1 MATRNVT
8 TRFLQL
14 RSAIRGTGDRASVC
28 SDGPAVVEEDVPLKD
43 VTTFGDSA
51 EVPVWVDT
59 VEHIRDM
66 EAAIRSR
73 MARLR
78 ELHAAHLKP
87 QFGKDE
93 EKEERAIS
101 MATNEIKELFQGSEK
116 RIKRMVQLE
125 GDLSQKTPDQ
135 QKLLQNVQLSLV
147 TQLSELSKVFGDE
160 QRKYLSEVKRQKERA
175 KRLVTF
181 GSRTPE
187 EEEQE
192 RREELLAQYME
203 KGFTREQVMA
213 LDFNEQVISERDAE
227 LQHIYSSIV
236 DLHECFK
243 DLNALVI
250 DQGTLLDR
258 IDYNVQETKKQ
269 VVKGTEELHR
279 LHQRQAKSKF
289 LSIVLCLVVGIFT
302 LLSLIIL
309 RTMIR

>member
-8 TRFLQL
+8 ARYLQL
-14 RSAIRGTGDRASVC
+14 RSAIRGTYDRASVC
-28 SDGPAVVEEDVPLKD
+28 SDGPPVVAEDVPLKD
-43 VTTFGDSA
+43 VTTFGD
-51 EVPVWVDT
+51 EVPVWVAT
-59 VEHIRDM
+59 VERVKDL
-66 EAAIRSR
+66 EGAIRSR

-93 EKEERAIS
+93 EKEERAINMVTS
-101 MATNEIKELFQGSEK
+101 EIKELFKDSEK
-116 RIKRMVQLE
+116 RIKQMVQQE
-125 GDLSQKTPDQ
+125 GDLTQKSADE

-147 TQLSELSKVFGDE
+147 TQMSELSKAFGDE
-160 QRKYLSEVKRQKERA
+160 QRKYLSEVKKQKERA

-192 RREELLAQYME
+192 RREELLFQYME

-213 LDFNEQVISERDAE
+213 LDFNEQMITERDTE

-258 IDYNVQETKKQ
+258 IDFNVQETKKQ

-279 LHQRQAKSKF
+279 LQQRQEKSKF
-289 LSIVLCLVVGIFT
+289 LSIVLCLVAGIFG
-302 LLSLIIL
+302 LLVLIIL
-309 RTMIR
+309 RTMLR